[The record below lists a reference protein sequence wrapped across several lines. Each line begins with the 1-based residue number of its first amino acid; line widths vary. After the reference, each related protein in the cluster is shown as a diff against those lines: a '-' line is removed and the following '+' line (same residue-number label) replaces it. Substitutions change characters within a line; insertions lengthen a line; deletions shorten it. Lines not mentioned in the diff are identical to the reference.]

1 MTSATLDSPT
11 VPARIG
17 GSAQTYQWHHEGQP
31 YSIVYE
37 TRGQGNPILLLPAFS
52 TVSTRGELSGL
63 AEELASQFQVIA
75 LDWLGFGD
83 SARPAI
89 AYQPAVYHQLLQ
101 SFVRDVCKS
110 PIAVIAAGHAAGYVM
125 EAGAI
130 ESPWSRIVLVAPTW
144 RGPLPTMMGK
154 QQPWFATIRQTIG
167 TPLLGQALYKLNT
180 LPSFLRFMYRQHV
193 YTNAATLTPAFIEQK
208 YQITQQTGARFAPA
222 AFVTGGLDPAV
233 KREDFLKPFQS
244 LTVPLLLVIGDQS
257 PPASKAEMESIAALA
272 NIQSQHLPGSLGLH
286 EEYASEVAALVLPFL
301 QAVTKAETT

>member
-1 MTSATLDSPT
+1 MTSTTINTPT

-17 GSAQTYQWHHEGQP
+17 GSVQTYQWHYQGQP

-37 TRGQGNPILLLPAFS
+37 TRGQGEPILLLPAFS
-52 TVSTRGELSGL
+52 TVSTRGEMSGL
-63 AEELASQFQVIA
+63 AEQLASQFQVIA

-101 SFVRDVCKS
+101 SFVRDVCKNS
-110 PIAVIAAGHAAGYVM
+110 IAVIAAGHAAGYVM

-130 ESPWSRIVLVAPTW
+130 DTPWSRIVLVAPTW

-180 LPSFLRFMYRQHV
+180 LPSFLSFMYRQHV
-193 YTNAATLTPAFIEQK
+193 YTNAAILTPTFIEQK
-208 YQITQQTGARFAPA
+208 YQITQQPGARFAPA
-222 AFVTGGLDPAV
+222 AFVTGGLDPVA

-244 LTVPLLLVIGDQS
+244 LTVPLLVLIGEQS
-257 PPASKAEMESIAALA
+257 PPSSKAEMESIASLDS
-272 NIQSQHLPGSLGLH
+272 IQSQHLPGSLGLH

-301 QAVTKAETT
+301 QSVAKADAT